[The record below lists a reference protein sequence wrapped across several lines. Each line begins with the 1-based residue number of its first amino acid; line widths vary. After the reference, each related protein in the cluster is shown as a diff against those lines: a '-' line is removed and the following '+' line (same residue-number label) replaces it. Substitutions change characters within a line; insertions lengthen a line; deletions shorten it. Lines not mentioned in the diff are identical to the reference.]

1 MARKPAKRE
10 TKNQNEVNQVPPQNL
25 PNVSP
30 QNPSNIEQKHFS
42 SWENF
47 KSEFGGHLF
56 PNEPFRRGRYLFR
69 GHSHPH
75 WKLETTFDRMF
86 LNQPKATRLRIA
98 EELLEVFKRGLEGE
112 DIPSEVRADPSLF
125 HALGQHYGLPTRLL
139 DWTESP
145 YIAAFFAYNSRA
157 LWGVTDQSIA
167 IWVLDTTHPIW
178 SSHYGVEII
187 DVPSFGNKRI
197 RNQSGKFTLSKTP
210 FPDLESYVAA
220 HGDEGQPLRK
230 FLLPAPEYAKAL
242 ADLDAMGIHHGTVY
256 PEIEGAA
263 QMALSRIVSKFN
275 TSVQF
280 RTSRPA

>member
-1 MARKPAKRE
+1 MAKKPVIQDSH
-10 TKNQNEVNQVPPQNL
+10 QNPVNK
-25 PNVSP
+25 VSP
-30 QNPSNIEQKHFS
+30 QGSNNIGEELFN
-42 SWENF
+42 SWEAF
-47 KSEFGGHLF
+47 KATFGQRLF
-56 PNEPFRRGRYLFR
+56 PNEPFRRGKYLFR
-69 GHSHPH
+69 GHSDPH
-75 WKLETTFDRMF
+75 WTLSTTFDRMF
-86 LNQPKATRLRIA
+86 SNQPKATRLQIA
-98 EELLEVFKRGLEGE
+98 EELLEVFKRSLEGE
-112 DIPSEVRADPSLF
+112 EIPAEVRGNDSLF
-125 HALGQHYGLPTRLL
+125 LALGQHYGLPTRLL

-187 DVPSFGNKRI
+187 EVPSFGNKRI
-197 RNQSGKFTLSKTP
+197 RNQSGKFTLSRTP

-220 HGDEGQPLRK
+220 HGDEGKPLRK
-230 FLLPAPEYAKAL
+230 FLLPAPDYSKAL

-263 QMALSRIVSKFN
+263 QMALFRIVSRFN
-275 TSVQF
+275 TFVQF